1 MKWIESYL
9 FKSAANSDQKI
20 KSFKYSR
27 SVQMWYIEKS
37 LPAWNFHHNKN
48 INVKYLPSINQNCL
62 FRSIM
67 WYKSFAH
74 MEHHGVDCGKQAR
87 ANNQRETSQN
97 KKPSTINT
105 VFHSPVDVLCCCLA
119 IFPVHLHHLY
129 HLAHKH
135 YHTHSIDHI
144 SVCYSRLG
152 QRAVAISFRLFLSTF
167 FFSLDTYYCSLLFV
181 SSYHFFS
188 WHVYACIYL
197 SNWWAA
203 IDRSIFAVW
212 RSMCTKISLSISWP
226 YSVHFFGCRFLFIIK

>member
-27 SVQMWYIEKS
+27 CVQMWYIEKS

-105 VFHSPVDVLCCCLA
+105 VFHSPVVVLCCCLA

-152 QRAVAISFRLFLSTF
+152 QRAVAISILLFLPTF
-167 FFSLDTYYCSLLFV
+167 FLLLG
-181 SSYHFFS
+181 H
-188 WHVYACIYL
+188 L
-197 SNWWAA
+197 
-203 IDRSIFAVW
+203 
-212 RSMCTKISLSISWP
+212 L
-226 YSVHFFGCRFLFIIK
+226 LFIIIRQFVPFFLVACVCVYIFIKLMGSHRSFDIRCVAIDVYQNLSFNQLAVFSSFFWLSILVYY